1 MSRPAEHAGL
11 SPEALHDAFERIWQS
26 PPGWRR
32 LSAVNHT
39 QVGIRFIVTGLVF
52 FVIGGILALM
62 IRTQLTTP
70 EGVFDHDTYN
80 QLFTMHGT
88 TMMFLFAVPIMEGFA
103 VYLIP
108 KMIGARDLVFPRLG
122 AFGYWCYL
130 FGGLLLYSSF
140 LFDQAPDG
148 GWFMY
153 LPLTGSEFTPEPR
166 TDFWL
171 LGVTF
176 AEISAVTAAAE
187 LIVSILKT
195 RAPGMAL
202 QRMPLF
208 AWYILVVAFMIVFGF
223 PPLILGSILLEV
235 ERAFGLPFYD
245 VALGGDPLLWQH
257 LFWIFGHPEV
267 YIIFLPAAGVVS
279 MVIPAMARQPLV
291 AYTLVVLSA
300 VGTGFISFGLWVH
313 HMFAV
318 GIPYLALS
326 FFSGASM
333 AVAVPS
339 GIQIFAWIAT
349 LWQGR
354 PRLELPMLFILGF
367 FFIFVLGG
375 LTGVMVA
382 SVPFNWQVHDT
393 HFVVAHLHYVL
404 IGGMVFPLFA
414 GLYYWFPLAFGRRL
428 SNRLGPWS
436 FWLLFLGFNTAF
448 LPMHLTGL
456 VGMPRRVYSYADL
469 PGWQALNIISTVG
482 AFIMAAG
489 VAVFLVDLVRSLR
502 SPANAP
508 ANPWAA
514 NTLEWTVRPHVSS
527 YNFISVPQITHRDPL
542 WAQPDL
548 SAEMARGEHYL
559 ADPGHGL
566 RETMAT
572 HVLSGAPT
580 QVIRLPCP
588 SWLPLIAALFIAV
601 FFVGFLASEYAVA
614 GVGAALAVVVL
625 LVWAWRNGEPGTYE
639 QLDAGHGHTLP
650 LHYESPDAPG
660 VWGTAMALLIDVT
673 LYASLLYAYYFLWTV
688 SGDPPPPGYGDGE
701 LWLPALGL
709 TLLIAGSAA
718 IAWAK
723 SAAGRHH
730 KTGLLLG
737 LVIAAVLAI
746 VFGGIQVASLAGSG
760 LTATEH
766 AYPALIYSITGF
778 HLLHVFVALLMIG
791 VSIARGVL
799 GMGGERILALRIT
812 AMFWHYTVVIWLVG
826 FATIHLFPLLA

>member
-1 MSRPAEHAGL
+1 MSGVAPQGAR
-11 SPEALHDAFERIWQS
+11 SPDALHQGFERIWRS
-26 PPGWRR
+26 PGGWRM

-39 QVGIRFIVTGLVF
+39 QVGIRFIVTGLAF
-52 FVIGGILALM
+52 FVIGGILALL

-70 EGVFDHDTYN
+70 DGVFDHDTYN

-130 FGGLLLYSSF
+130 FGGVLLYSSF

-153 LPLTGSEFTPEPR
+153 VPLTGSEFTPEPR

-171 LGVTF
+171 IGVTF

-195 RAPGMAL
+195 RAPGMSL

-245 VALGGDPLLWQH
+245 VAQGGDPLLWQH

-279 MVIPAMARQPLV
+279 MIVPVMARVPLV

-300 VGTGFISFGLWVH
+300 VATGFISFGLWVH

-349 LWQGR
+349 LWRGR
-354 PRLELPMLFILGF
+354 PRLAMPTWFILGF
-367 FFIFVLGG
+367 LFIFVLGG

-414 GLYYWFPLAFGRRL
+414 GLYYWFPLATGRVL
-428 SNRLGPWS
+428 SDRAGRWS
-436 FWLLFLGFNTAF
+436 FWLIFLGFNIAF

-456 VGMPRRVYSYADL
+456 IGMPRRVYSYADL
-469 PGWQALNIISTVG
+469 PGWQELNIASTVG
-482 AFIMAAG
+482 AFVMAAG
-489 VAVFLVDLVRSLR
+489 VAVFLADVFRSLR
-502 SPANAP
+502 RRAAAP
-508 ANPWAA
+508 GDPWEA
-514 NTLEWTVRPHVSS
+514 NTLEWAVRPHVSS
-527 YNFISVPQITHRDPL
+527 YNFISIPRITHRDPL
-542 WAQPDL
+542 WDQHEL
-548 SAEMARGEHYL
+548 REEMARGEHYL
-559 ADPGHGL
+559 ADHDHGF
-566 RETMAT
+566 RETMGT
-572 HVLSGAPT
+572 SVLSGEPE
-580 QVIRLPCP
+580 QVIRLPHP
-588 SWLPLIAALFIAV
+588 TWLPLVTALFISV
-601 FFVGFLASEYAVA
+601 FFVAFLVSQYAVA
-614 GVGAALAVVVL
+614 GVGVGLTVAAL
-625 LVWAWRNGEPGTYE
+625 LVWAWRNGEPRS
-639 QLDAGHGHTLP
+639 LAPVDAGHGHTLP
-650 LHYESPDAPG
+650 LHYASPEAPG
-660 VWGTAMALLIDVT
+660 VWGTGMALLIDAT

-688 SGDPPPPGYGDGE
+688 SGNPPPPGYGEGE
-701 LWLPALGL
+701 LWVPALGL
-709 TLLIAGSAA
+709 VLLVAGSVAMRSAGSAA
-718 IAWAK
+718 RGGRR
-723 SAAGRHH
+723 AG
-730 KTGLLLG
+730 LYLG
-737 LVIAAVLAI
+737 LALAAASAIAFAA
-746 VFGGIQVASLAGSG
+746 IQVGTLSASG
-760 LTATEH
+760 LEPTQH

-778 HLLHVFVALLMIG
+778 HLLHVFIALLMIG
-791 VSIARGVL
+791 LSLLRALL

-812 AMFWHYTVVIWLVG
+812 AMFWHYTVIIWGVG
-826 FATIHLFPLLA
+826 FATLHLFPLLA